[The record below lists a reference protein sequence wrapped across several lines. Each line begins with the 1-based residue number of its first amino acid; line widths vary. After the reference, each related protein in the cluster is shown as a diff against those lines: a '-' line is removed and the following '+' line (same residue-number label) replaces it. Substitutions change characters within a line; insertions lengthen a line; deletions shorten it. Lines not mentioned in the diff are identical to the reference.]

1 MFKIIKQI
9 KKVNKA
15 GYISF
20 LFIVSLFVLAIVTPV
35 LINSKPIIAKNQ
47 SGEIVFPI
55 FNGKRVI
62 NPEYSFAIYPPLKI
76 SPSHYELTE
85 TLEPPS
91 AKHFLGTD
99 DRGRDIFARIM
110 YGIRVSMFVGFISV
124 FISIVIGTILGAL
137 SGYYG
142 GIWDIIISRIVE
154 VMMSFPTIFLI
165 LAVIAFLGPGL
176 MNIMLVIGLTGWT
189 GVARLMRGEF
199 LKLRKMEFV
208 LAAKVLGYSDLRII
222 FRHILPNALTPIFIT
237 ATFGIA
243 GAILTESTLS
253 FLGLGVQPPTPSWGT
268 MLNAGKD
275 HIVDHPMM
283 ILWPGIAIFLTVTA
297 YNLFGDALQEV
308 LNPKRNVKR

>member
-1 MFKIIKQI
+1 MIKILKQI
-9 KKVNKA
+9 KKNNKMGFA
-15 GYISF
+15 AFIF
-20 LFIVSLFVLAIVTPV
+20 IMALFFFAIATPL
-35 LINSKPIIAKNQ
+35 LINSQPLIAKNTN
-47 SGEIVFPI
+47 GELVFPA
-55 FNGKRVI
+55 FSKTNTL
-62 NPEYSFAIYPPLKI
+62 NPEYSFTIYAPIKK
-76 SPSHYELTE
+76 SPSEYDLTE
-85 TLEPPS
+85 TLEGPS
-91 AKHFLGTD
+91 IKHFLGTD

-142 GIWDIIISRIVE
+142 GIWDMVISRIVE
-154 VMMSFPTIFLI
+154 IMMSFPTIFLI

-176 MNIMLVIGLTGWT
+176 MNIMLVIGLTSWT
-189 GVARLMRGEF
+189 GVSRLMRGEF

-208 LAAKVLGYSDLRII
+208 SAAKVLGYSDIRII
-222 FRHILPNALTPIFIT
+222 FKHILPNALTPIFIT

-275 HIVDHPMM
+275 HIVDTPLQ
-283 ILWPGIAIFLTVTA
+283 IIWPGIAIFLTVTA

-308 LNPKRNVKR
+308 LNPKRNSK